1 MISKYF
7 KIKYIFLLALV
18 ISSSLLIS
26 NYMSFSDIK
35 GNIKQIEILS
45 SCSDVD
51 IEDNIYYC
59 DNYQNRALNIGKY
72 TIVNNFASLDNLK
85 KDAKIP
91 GSQYDSSYLANI
103 FINVDPKN
111 LKVVD
116 SFKLDN
122 VKVDFSSKAIFND
135 GELKT
140 ISNKYFF
147 ILDLDKI
154 TYIEGKVTDTQINIP
169 YYQKIE
175 IQNDLVDDIE
185 IIIEDK
191 VTSGFFINQKLYTY
205 KNTLNLGKNT
215 LYVKIPT
222 ETLGTNS
229 IDRNYIFKVLDKEF
243 IAKSI
248 SFKYNTLNEN
258 VNIITENPKDIDFT
272 ESFSISN
279 LLILTTIILLTITIY
294 LWRRK

>member
-154 TYIEGKVTDTQINIP
+154 TYIEGKVTDTKINIP

-205 KNTLNLGKNT
+205 KNILNLGKNT

-229 IDRNYIFKVLDKEF
+229 IDRNYVFKVLDKEF
-243 IAKSI
+243 IAKSN

-258 VNIITENPKDIDFT
+258 VNIITENPKDIDFI

-279 LLILTTIILLTITIY
+279 LLILTTIILLIITIY

>member
-229 IDRNYIFKVLDKEF
+229 IDRNYVFKVLDKEF
-243 IAKSI
+243 IAKSN

-258 VNIITENPKDIDFT
+258 VNIITENPKDIDFI

-279 LLILTTIILLTITIY
+279 LLILTTIILLIITIY

>member
-59 DNYQNRALNIGKY
+59 DNYQNRALNLGKY
-72 TIVNNFASLDNLK
+72 TIVNNFASLNNLK

-229 IDRNYIFKVLDKEF
+229 IDRNYVFKVLDKEF
-243 IAKSI
+243 IAKSN

-279 LLILTTIILLTITIY
+279 LLILTTIILLIITIY